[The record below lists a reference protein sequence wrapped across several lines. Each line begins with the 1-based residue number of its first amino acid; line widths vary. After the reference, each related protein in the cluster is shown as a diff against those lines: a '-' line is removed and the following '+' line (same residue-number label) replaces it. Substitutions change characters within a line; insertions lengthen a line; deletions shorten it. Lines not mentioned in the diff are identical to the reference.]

1 MNATNRIMAR
11 ETAEPPRQP
20 QQRRRINV
28 FVAPEVGTQLVEIS
42 QKNRRTQ
49 SDIVEAALLS
59 LFSPDSVDRRE
70 AAITRRLDRQ
80 ARQLEALYQE
90 LIVATESLALFIRY
104 FMSVTPAL
112 PESQKT
118 AARTKG
124 AERFAAF
131 TENLGR
137 RLGEGK
143 RLLGDLHP
151 EFRPGANEFSN
162 GGQTQATAPEADH
175 ATA

>member
-1 MNATNRIMAR
+1 M
-11 ETAEPPRQP
+11 
-20 QQRRRINV
+20 
-28 FVAPEVGTQLVEIS
+28 
-42 QKNRRTQ
+42 
-49 SDIVEAALLS
+49 LS
-59 LFSPDSVDRRE
+59 LFSPDSIDRRE

-112 PESQKT
+112 PKSQKT
-118 AARTKG
+118 GARTKG

-131 TENLGR
+131 TENLSR

-143 RLLGDLHP
+143 RLLGDLHLDI
-151 EFRPGANEFSN
+151 RPATNEFSN
-162 GGQTQATAPEADH
+162 GETRATAPEADH